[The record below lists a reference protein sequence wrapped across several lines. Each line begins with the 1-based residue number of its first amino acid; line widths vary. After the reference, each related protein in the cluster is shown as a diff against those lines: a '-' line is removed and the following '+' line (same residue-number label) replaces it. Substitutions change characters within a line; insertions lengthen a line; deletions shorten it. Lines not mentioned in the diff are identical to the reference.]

1 MKKKLLIILSALFLL
16 LLGACSSSNTNSSGA
31 KSEAEGTKGT
41 DTEETAGKQ
50 EVVFWH
56 AMSGDLET
64 VLNNIVSDFNESQD
78 NIEVKPVFQGTYEE
92 ALTKFNTV
100 AGTADA
106 PTIMQTFEVGTKYMI
121 DSGHVQPVQKFIDE
135 DNYDTSQ
142 WEKNISNYYTV
153 DGEQYSMPFNS
164 STPVLIYNKDAFKE
178 AGLDPEKAPMT
189 YSELKDAGK
198 KLTISDGG
206 ETSQYGFSILNYG
219 WFFEEMLAE
228 QGGHYVDNENGRSGN
243 ATKATFNDELGLN
256 VFNLISDMYNEG
268 TFYNVGQN
276 WDDMRAAFQ
285 SGKMTM
291 YLDSSA
297 GVKTIVDN
305 ADFEVGVSY
314 LPIPDDAER
323 NGVIIGGASVWMSSG
338 IDEAKQKAAW
348 EFMKY
353 LTTPEVQADW
363 HVKTGYFAINPAAYE
378 QDVVKQEWEKYPQLK
393 VTVDQ
398 LRDTKANTATQGA
411 LISVFPESR
420 QKVVTAM
427 ENLYQGMDPKEA
439 LDQAAEET
447 NRALEV
453 ANKKQG
459 N

>member
-1 MKKKLLIILSALFLL
+1 MKNKGFILLSALFLL
-16 LLGACSSSNTNSSGA
+16 LLAACSSSNTGTSGTEA
-31 KSEAEGTKGT
+31 EAEGTEKEAAET
-41 DTEETAGKQ
+41 TEKQ

-64 VLNNIVSDFNESQD
+64 VLKDIVADFNESQED
-78 NIEVKPVFQGTYEE
+78 IEVTPVFQGTYEE

-100 AGTADA
+100 AGTEDA
-106 PTIMQTFEVGTKYMI
+106 PTIMQTFEVGTKYMV

-178 AGLDPEKAPMT
+178 AGLDVDQGPMT
-189 YSELKDAGK
+189 YSELMDAAK
-198 KLTISDGG
+198 KLTKQDGG

-219 WFFEEMLAE
+219 WFFEELLAA
-228 QGGHYVDNENGRSGN
+228 QGGHYVDNENGRNGN

-256 VFNLISDMYNEG
+256 VFSLISDMYNDG

-276 WDDMRAAFQ
+276 WDDIRAAFQ
-285 SGKMTM
+285 SKKVAM

-297 GVKTIVDN
+297 GVKTVVDN

-314 LPIPDDAER
+314 LPIPDDADR
-323 NGVIIGGASVWMSSG
+323 QGVIIGGASVWMSSG
-338 IDEAKQKAAW
+338 IEEAKQKAAW

-353 LTTPEVQADW
+353 LTTPEVQGEW

-378 QDVVKQEWEKYPQLK
+378 QDIVKEEWEKYPQLK

-398 LRDTKANTATQGA
+398 LRDTKPSTATQGA

-427 ENLYQGMDPKEA
+427 ENLYQGMDPQEA

>member
-1 MKKKLLIILSALFLL
+1 MKQKFLIVLSTVFLLI
-16 LLGACSSSNTNSSGA
+16 LGACSSTNTGTNGSGA
-31 KSEAEGTKGT
+31 EGEGTN
-41 DTEETAGKQ
+41 TEETAGKQ

-56 AMSGDLET
+56 AMSGELET
-64 VLNNIVSDFNESQD
+64 VLNDIVADFNESQE
-78 NIEVKPVFQGTYEE
+78 NIEVKPIFQGTYEE

-100 AGTADA
+100 AGTEDA

-142 WEKNISNYYTV
+142 WEENISNYYSV

-164 STPVLIYNKDAFKE
+164 STPILVYNKDAFKE

-189 YSELKDAGK
+189 YSELKNAAK
-198 KLTISDGG
+198 KLTKTEGG

-256 VFNLISDMYNEG
+256 VFNLISDMHKEG
-268 TFYNVGQN
+268 TFFNVGQN

-285 SGKMTM
+285 SGKIAM

-297 GVKTIVDN
+297 GIKAMVDN
-305 ADFEVGVSY
+305 SDFEVGASY
-314 LPIPDDAER
+314 LPIPDDADRE
-323 NGVIIGGASVWMSSG
+323 GVIIGGASVWMSSG
-338 IDEAKQKAAW
+338 INEDKQKAAW

-353 LTTPEVQADW
+353 LTTPEVQAEW
-363 HVKTGYFAINPAAYE
+363 HVKSGYFAINPAAYD
-378 QDVVKQEWEKYPQLK
+378 QDIVKEEWKKYPQLK

-398 LRDTKANTATQGA
+398 LSETKKGTATQGA

-420 QKVVTAM
+420 QKVVSAM
-427 ENLYQGMDPKEA
+427 ESLYQGMDPKKA

>member
-1 MKKKLLIILSALFLL
+1 MKQKFLIVLSAFLL
-16 LLGACSSSNTNSSGA
+16 LILGACSSTNTGTNGSGA
-31 KSEAEGTKGT
+31 EGEGTN
-41 DTEETAGKQ
+41 TEETAGKQ

-56 AMSGDLET
+56 AMSGELET
-64 VLNNIVSDFNESQD
+64 VLNDIVADFNESQE
-78 NIEVKPVFQGTYEE
+78 NIEVKPIFQGTYEE

-100 AGTADA
+100 AGTEDA

-142 WEKNISNYYTV
+142 WEENISNYYSV

-164 STPVLIYNKDAFKE
+164 STPILVYNKDAFKE

-189 YSELKDAGK
+189 YSELKDAAK
-198 KLTISDGG
+198 KLTKTEGG

-256 VFNLISDMYNEG
+256 VFNLISDMHKEG
-268 TFYNVGQN
+268 TFFNVGQN

-285 SGKMTM
+285 SGKIAM

-297 GVKTIVDN
+297 GIKAMVDN
-305 ADFEVGVSY
+305 SDFEVGASY
-314 LPIPDDAER
+314 LPIPDDADRE
-323 NGVIIGGASVWMSSG
+323 GVIIGGASVWMSSG
-338 IDEAKQKAAW
+338 INEDKQKAAW

-353 LTTPEVQADW
+353 LTTPEVQAEW
-363 HVKTGYFAINPAAYE
+363 HVKSGYFAINPAAYD
-378 QDVVKQEWEKYPQLK
+378 QDIVKEEWKKYPQLK

-398 LRDTKANTATQGA
+398 LSETKKGTATQGA

-420 QKVVTAM
+420 QKVVSAM
-427 ENLYQGMDPKEA
+427 ESLYQGMDPKKA